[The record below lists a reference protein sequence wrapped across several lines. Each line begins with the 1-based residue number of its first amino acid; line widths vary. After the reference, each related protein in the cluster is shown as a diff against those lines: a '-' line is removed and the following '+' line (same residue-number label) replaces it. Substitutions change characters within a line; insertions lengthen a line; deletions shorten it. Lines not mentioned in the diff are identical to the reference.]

1 MHGTDSL
8 PSFETRP
15 SAAPQDEVTIAG
27 EAAEPHPGSP
37 TAIRPS
43 PCREGCCAV
52 TSLAKSPAGL
62 RPLLL
67 SDTPLLAEIFR
78 ASIAELTTD
87 DYSEAQ
93 QAAWMASAGDE
104 AAFGARL
111 AGELTL
117 VATIDGAAVGFAALK
132 GADVIDMLY
141 VHPAVAGQG
150 IGAQLCDALEKLAAA
165 RGATKLAADASDTA
179 LGFFTRRGFVP
190 QRRNSVPRDDEWL
203 ANTTVQKTLSAAHG
217 TTP

>member
-1 MHGTDSL
+1 MT
-8 PSFETRP
+8 
-15 SAAPQDEVTIAG
+15 AA
-27 EAAEPHPGSP
+27 
-37 TAIRPS
+37 
-43 PCREGCCAV
+43 
-52 TSLAKSPAGL
+52 LNSPAGL
-62 RPLLL
+62 RPFLA
-67 SDTPLLAEIFR
+67 SDAPLLAEIFR

-150 IGAQLCDALEKLAAA
+150 VGAQLCDALEKLAAA
-165 RGATKLAADASDTA
+165 RGATKHSADASDA
-179 LGFFTRRGFVP
+179 AHCFFARRGFVP

-203 ANTTVQKTLSAAHG
+203 ANTTVQKTLVNHAA
-217 TTP
+217 